1 MEQMLSRMSEGTDFY
16 LLQENVKY
24 VQYESIAQ
32 MSIAIIAAII
42 QVYFIRKLFSSSSIK
57 KKFQQKA

>member
-1 MEQMLSRMSEGTDFY
+1 MLSRMSEGTDFY

-42 QVYFIRKLFSSSSIK
+42 QVYFIRKLFSSSSIN